1 MKKLTALVLCEYSDV
16 VSKALR
22 KKGFITISNDL
33 LPSDNLNGWH
43 IQGDCFDALET
54 AKDLFSITNNKK
66 IDLIVMHPPCTALAV
81 SGNATY
87 AKGKPKYIERLEAIK
102 WTTDLFNKAKEVANY
117 VCMENPVGILPFKPT
132 QYIQPWEFGHPEKK
146 KTGLWLHNLPRLR
159 PTNNVHDEMVK
170 LPKKEQ
176 ERIWY
181 MSPSKTRGHERSKTF
196 QGIADAMADQF
207 GGFIETVRNTD
218 NLLQQEVV

>member
-1 MKKLTALVLCEYSDV
+1 
-16 VSKALR
+16 
-22 KKGFITISNDL
+22 
-33 LPSDNLNGWH
+33 
-43 IQGDCFDALET
+43 
-54 AKDLFSITNNKK
+54 
-66 IDLIVMHPPCTALAV
+66 MHPPCTALAV

-87 AKGKPKYIERLEAIK
+87 AKGKVKYAERLAAIE
-102 WTTDLFNKAKEVANY
+102 WTTDLFNKAKEVADH